1 MLGQAATHGLHP
13 ADYDADPLAKRL
25 AGLDTILNRPAAL
38 AEFDIAVSIT
48 CARLLAAIHEGR
60 IDPHLVGFKY
70 DVSQRRL
77 DVSAAVA
84 QARQAGMKAAV
95 DAAAPNFPVNERL
108 LRALAQYQALAA
120 AGEPPAVPALA
131 GAAKKIAPKAAWV
144 GVPALAARL
153 AVLGDLPRDAAP
165 QSGTAYGPELVA
177 AVKRF
182 QDRHA
187 LEPDGVIGADTVA
200 ALNVPLAS
208 RVHQIDS
215 RSSASAGCRIRGTKP
230 ARLRERAALPPVGG
244 NDPARPDEPL
254 RMNVVVGKSMGHA
267 TPVFIEEMKYVVLS
281 PYWNLPMSIV
291 RNEVVPKARKDAGY
305 LDRQNMEIIASGASN
320 APSLPATPENL
331 SRVLAGKLFIR
342 QKPGPTNSLGR
353 AKFIFPNADSIYMHG
368 TPAQQLFSRARRDFS
383 HGCIR
388 LEDPA
393 TLAEWVLR
401 DTPGWTRARIDEAM
415 SGTTEQ
421 QVNIKPSLTVMLFY
435 DTAYVNIERR
445 RLLLRR
451 LLRARREAREG
462 HHAGVSVSAIGVV
475 SQRWL
480 KPAPTSVVAASGV
493 DRVAS
498 GVDRVASGF
507 SRTCSATQNGN
518 PIPA

>member
-1 MLGQAATHGLHP
+1 M
-13 ADYDADPLAKRL
+13 
-25 AGLDTILNRPAAL
+25 
-38 AEFDIAVSIT
+38 
-48 CARLLAAIHEGR
+48 
-60 IDPHLVGFKY
+60 
-70 DVSQRRL
+70 
-77 DVSAAVA
+77 
-84 QARQAGMKAAV
+84 
-95 DAAAPNFPVNERL
+95 
-108 LRALAQYQALAA
+108 
-120 AGEPPAVPALA
+120 
-131 GAAKKIAPKAAWV
+131 V

-165 QSGTAYGPELVA
+165 QSGTAYGPELMA

-187 LEPDGVIGADTVA
+187 LEPDGVIGAGTVP

-208 RVHQIDS
+208 RVHQIRARARRERWLPDT
-215 RSSASAGCRIRGTKP
+215 RTKP
-230 ARLRERAALPPVGG
+230 HVFVERAALPPVGG
-244 NDPARPDEPL
+244 LHDPARPDEPL

-281 PYWNLPMSIV
+281 RSWNLPMSIV

-388 LEDPA
+388 PRRSGGARRMGPA
-393 TLAEWVLR
+393 RHSRLDSGAYRRGDVRHHRAAGEHQAEPDRDAVLR
-401 DTPGWTRARIDEAM
+401 HRVRE
-415 SGTTEQ
+415 
-421 QVNIKPSLTVMLFY
+421 L
-435 DTAYVNIERR
+435 ERR

-462 HHAGVSVSAIGVV
+462 HHAGVSVSAIGIEPV
-475 SQRWL
+475 S
-480 KPAPTSVVAASGV
+480 AG
-493 DRVAS
+493 
-498 GVDRVASGF
+498 
-507 SRTCSATQNGN
+507 
-518 PIPA
+518 